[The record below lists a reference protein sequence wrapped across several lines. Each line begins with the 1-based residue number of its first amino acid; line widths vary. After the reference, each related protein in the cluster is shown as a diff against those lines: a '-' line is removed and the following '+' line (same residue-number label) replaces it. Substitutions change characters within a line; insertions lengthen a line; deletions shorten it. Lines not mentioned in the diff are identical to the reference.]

1 MKVTGILGRAGLIA
15 LLAGLLAPA
24 AVPLHAQSPQGQA
37 VVRGLAGSAVYS
49 MAGSAETPLR
59 AGTILPIG
67 STIRTGPGSA
77 VDLAFGAT
85 AGVVR
90 LLQNSMLSLEKF
102 DVPDPRPGAP
112 IELRLNLLEGT
123 MAGFGQKAASNSKYR
138 VKVSRGIADVGG
150 TKYRISAEGYLVV
163 LEGTALFAFVPA
175 SGEPVPF
182 ELRAP
187 SPVYF
192 SPVEGVRPAPAEL
205 EREVLFQ
212 TKGQL
217 KGKR

>member
-1 MKVTGILGRAGLIA
+1 
-15 LLAGLLAPA
+15 
-24 AVPLHAQSPQGQA
+24 
-37 VVRGLAGSAVYS
+37 
-49 MAGSAETPLR
+49 
-59 AGTILPIG
+59 
-67 STIRTGPGSA
+67 
-77 VDLAFGAT
+77 
-85 AGVVR
+85 
-90 LLQNSMLSLEKF
+90 MLSLEKF

-112 IELRLNLLEGT
+112 VELRLNLLEGT
-123 MAGFGQKAASNSKYR
+123 MAGFGQKAPSNSKYR
-138 VKVSRGIADVGG
+138 VKVSRGVADVGG
-150 TKYRISAEGYLVV
+150 AKYRISADGYLVL